1 MHTSAD
7 KNEIIIEKFGFASHV
22 IKLTEPRTSGK
33 NDAFGRAID
42 GVVLETFLPDGTKT

>member
-7 KNEIIIEKFGFASHV
+7 KNEIIIEKFGFASNV